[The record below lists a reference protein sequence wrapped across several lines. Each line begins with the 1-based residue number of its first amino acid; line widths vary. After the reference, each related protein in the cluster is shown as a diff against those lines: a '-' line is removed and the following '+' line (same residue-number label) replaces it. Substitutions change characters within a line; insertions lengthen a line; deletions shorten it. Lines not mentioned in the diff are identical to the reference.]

1 MYCPKCRKENPDDA
15 QLCNVCGYVFEINTT
30 EKPIAKPK
38 ISRLAITSFVLG
50 ILSLLFFLFAAI
62 PAVIFGIV
70 SLFKIKK
77 SPGQLR
83 GKALAIAGITIP
95 IIFVLILILWSFDA
109 DPIPED
115 YTIADLRSAP
125 PECARSYELL
135 IDISEEEEYPPDAP
149 SIGLSAQD
157 VNIIYQVSDAIK
169 ETDYS
174 GIIEAL
180 KENKERIYQAWENGK
195 KGRDIIE
202 ELNTFPEIADLTEP
216 DLEANIGF
224 LRNIKILAY
233 LYQAYVYLHTEQD
246 NSQIAINELIELD
259 SVFRKLSV
267 NTRSTV
273 TKLVCYAV
281 LNVAIRT
288 ANFITNNPQTSQEV
302 LELLAEHFTPL
313 TKEQVS
319 LRNPV
324 ISEYLMFKKTLDTKS
339 GKHYSLPKTP
349 FLKRNSSLRLY
360 KNYCDNWIN
369 VIEQSQEPK
378 KPELSVWPSVYPD
391 WIVVSIDSEG
401 KVPWIYTA
409 YNPIGS
415 ILVRLLTPAMEK
427 VLEINTKQQVHS
439 DLLQIVL
446 NKRLGKGGSLKARA
460 YNDEYIIDIEKKK
473 IFSPGPDG
481 ESDTKDDIKLLINP
495 EVLGLLPQ

>member
-1 MYCPKCRKENPDDA
+1 MKCQKCGKENPDDA

-62 PAVIFGIV
+62 PAIIFGIV

-135 IDISEEEEYPPDAP
+135 IDISEEEECPPDAP

-157 VNIIYQVSDAIK
+157 VNIIYQVSDVIK

-202 ELNTFPEIADLTEP
+202 ELNTFPEIADLAVP
-216 DLEANIGF
+216 DINAEIGF
-224 LRNIKILAY
+224 LRNLKLLAR
-233 LYQAYVYLHTEQD
+233 LYQAFLCLQTEQG
-246 NSQIAINELIELD
+246 NSLSAANELIKLD
-259 SVFRKLSV
+259 SVFRKLSI
-267 NTRSTV
+267 NARLTV
-273 TKLVCYAV
+273 TKLVCIAG
-281 LNVAIRT
+281 LANNIFT
-288 ANFITNNPQTSQEV
+288 ANFITNNPQTSQESIK
-302 LELLAEHFTPL
+302 LLAEHFTPL
-313 TKEQVS
+313 TNEQIC
-319 LRNPV
+319 LRNSI
-324 ISEYLMFKKTLDTKS
+324 ISEYLMFKSAFNTTLNQR
-339 GKHYSLPKTP
+339 GMRNNPM
-349 FLKRNSSLRLY
+349 LKRNSSFRLY
-360 KNYCDNWIN
+360 RNFCDNWIN

-378 KPELSVWPSVYPD
+378 KPELSVWPSVCPD

-415 ILVRLLTPAMEK
+415 VLIRILTPAFEK
-427 VLEINTKQQVHS
+427 VLEIKTKLQIHS
-439 DLLQIVL
+439 DLLQTVL
-446 NKRLGKGGSLKARA
+446 NKRLGKKVSLKARA
-460 YNDEYIIDIEKKK
+460 YSDEYIIDIEKKK

-481 ESDTKDDIKLLINP
+481 EPNTKDDIKLTINP
-495 EVLGLLPQ
+495 EVLGLSPE